1 MGQPMNATF
10 GSVVFCHLLHSG
22 GTTLRQLF
30 SQQLC
35 DDGYGLRCW
44 EGRGRGI
51 PAPAEA
57 RRPLDALYGHFP
69 FQPAK
74 FAKVTV
80 NPFYLTVLADP
91 WDVLRS
97 GYFHMKL
104 RKDERRRIFRLDAK
118 VPAPEAWARETFPEG
133 LAAHLERLAG
143 VDPGVWVTGTYAC
156 DAALANLPRFH
167 FLTEKDLLHVEAE
180 AAERADGRR
189 GRGAHVDGVDD
200 RRAAALEEERGV
212 VDERALEGAARAVGL
227 VRRRVVVAGDR
238 AEVDRDLCANQIFN
252 PTSMCAYSNVLT
264 RALPPC
270 FENSL
275 RAIDSS
281 KNQPNRL
288 RFDRAREFSRLAP
301 TSQLTG

>member
-1 MGQPMNATF
+1 MGQPVNATF
-10 GSVVFCHLLHSG
+10 GSVVFLHLLHSG

-104 RKDERRRIFRLDAK
+104 RKDEAQRDVVGVELVLRRLGRVEVD
-118 VPAPEAWARETFPEG
+118 EG
-133 LAAHLERLAG
+133 LG
-143 VDPGVWVTGTYAC
+143 
-156 DAALANLPRFH
+156 
-167 FLTEKDLLHVEAE
+167 
-180 AAERADGRR
+180 
-189 GRGAHVDGVDD
+189 
-200 RRAAALEEERGV
+200 
-212 VDERALEGAARAVGL
+212 
-227 VRRRVVVAGDR
+227 
-238 AEVDRDLCANQIFN
+238 
-252 PTSMCAYSNVLT
+252 ST
-264 RALPPC
+264 RAIQ
-270 FENSL
+270 
-275 RAIDSS
+275 R
-281 KNQPNRL
+281 
-288 RFDRAREFSRLAP
+288 RFNVSVPRARVPEKASTLRDR
-301 TSQLTG
+301 SER

>member
-1 MGQPMNATF
+1 MGQPVNATF
-10 GSVVFCHLLHSG
+10 GSVVFLHLLHSG

-74 FAKVTV
+74 FAKVTT

-118 VPAPEAWARETFPEG
+118 IPAPEAWARETFPEG

-167 FLTEKDLLHVEAE
+167 FLTEKDHL
-180 AAERADGRR
+180 RR
-189 GRGAHVDGVDD
+189 GGLGAVVAKLRELWPEAPLSADVPD
-200 RRAAALEEERGV
+200 RNRFASNPRSLALAAAFDADFPRDARDRFENASHTACTRRVL
-212 VDERALEGAARAVGL
+212 AAARA
-227 VRRRVVVAGDR
+227 
-238 AEVDRDLCANQIFN
+238 
-252 PTSMCAYSNVLT
+252 
-264 RALPPC
+264 LPAFWRP
-270 FENSL
+270 
-275 RAIDSS
+275 SS
-281 KNQPNRL
+281 
-288 RFDRAREFSRLAP
+288 S
-301 TSQLTG
+301 